1 MTGCE
6 LLSLVRGVVCVVSD
20 VKLASNVPVNGLVSD
35 FTVTGVVETI
45 LLSTENTRKSNTIKM
60 AVKYSRKKAML
71 PTSAHE
77 QVYDTKTRA
86 AEQATPPLRMS
97 VCVSAH
103 SC

>member
-60 AVKYSRKKAML
+60 AVKYSRKKAIVRTQL
-71 PTSAHE
+71 VHTNAHE
-77 QVYDTKTRA
+77 QQHDVTEPRA
-86 AEQATPPLRMS
+86 AE
-97 VCVSAH
+97 
-103 SC
+103 

>member
-60 AVKYSRKKAML
+60 AVKYSRKKAIVRTQL
-71 PTSAHE
+71 VRRSAHE
-77 QVYDTKTRA
+77 QQHDVTEPRA
-86 AEQATPPLRMS
+86 AE
-97 VCVSAH
+97 
-103 SC
+103 